1 MQRYFTHYWANKT
14 WENNSNSEGELL
26 EHIAG
31 NMFFKRGVQL
41 GDIVYVVTVIKG
53 NLYLCGKLEVGLFC
67 NFDEASSIL
76 NTDNLWEAEEHI
88 IASKGTQMKYDLGV
102 PLEIVRKLR
111 FVSGSKVSG
120 LKFRSSNENKLD
132 EQTLRTLRE
141 LSVESAIE
149 FDNLLS
155 QLEETS
161 FLFDD
166 NDSMN
171 EEPIAEEVR
180 DAHKYLEGATKRINV
195 NVYERNSKARKK
207 CIEHWKVDCF
217 ICGFNFQETYGD
229 IGKDFIHVHHLKP
242 LNEINGEY
250 EVDPIED
257 LRPVCP
263 NCHAM
268 IHRKK
273 DTYTIEEIKRKV
285 QKK

>member
-14 WENNSNSEGELL
+14 WEINSNSEGELL
-26 EHIAG
+26 EYIAG

-41 GDIVYVVTVIKG
+41 GDLIYVITVIKG
-53 NLYLCGKLEVGLFC
+53 DLFLCGKLEVGIFC
-67 NFDEASSIL
+67 ERSEASKIL
-76 NTDNLWEAEEHI
+76 NAENLWEAEEHI
-88 IASKGTQMKYDLGV
+88 IASKGTPMNYDLAV
-102 PLEIVRKLR
+102 PLEVTKTLKFI
-111 FVSGSKVSG
+111 SGSKVSG
-120 LKFRSSNENKLD
+120 LKFRSSNKDKLD

-149 FDNLLS
+149 FDNLLP
-155 QLEETS
+155 QLKETS

-171 EEPIAEEVR
+171 EEPIAEEVM

-195 NVYERNSKARKK
+195 NVYERNAKARKK

-229 IGKDFIHVHHLKP
+229 IGKDFIHVYHLKP

-273 DTYTIEEIKRKV
+273 EAYSIEEIKRIIQ
-285 QKK
+285 QK